1 MFYSVLRTGRTQ
13 KLLQSYQSSFISQFR
28 KVKCL
33 YIPFMTRPEE
43 TLTEERMFFRVYYQ
57 SASTK
62 DNRMKKLSVED
73 QGRLPPRHPSLRS
86 LALTRTGGRL
96 ESYLD
101 LDLIFLLFLF
111 SLLIRFFLH
120 FALMLLDSGI
130 NTWSLITFRGK
141 KVLNGVKNSSQ
152 NKV

>member
-1 MFYSVLRTGRTQ
+1 MFYSVLRTGRTP

-28 KVKCL
+28 KVKYL

-73 QGRLPPRHPSLRS
+73 QGRLPPPSPLTPQSRTDPDRRTSRVLLGPGPHLPPLS
-86 LALTRTGGRL
+86 LQPPHTLLPPLCSHIALILKHSPGYSTVGTVGTTG
-96 ESYLD
+96 
-101 LDLIFLLFLF
+101 
-111 SLLIRFFLH
+111 
-120 FALMLLDSGI
+120 
-130 NTWSLITFRGK
+130 
-141 KVLNGVKNSSQ
+141 
-152 NKV
+152 

>member
-1 MFYSVLRTGRTQ
+1 MFYSVLRTGRTP
-13 KLLQSYQSSFISQFR
+13 KMLQSYQSSFISQFR
-28 KVKCL
+28 NVKYL
-33 YIPFMTRPEE
+33 YLPLITRPEE
-43 TLTEERMFFRVYYQ
+43 TLTEERMFLRVYYQ

-62 DNRMKKLSVED
+62 DNRMKSSSVED

-120 FALMLLDSGI
+120 FALILL
-130 NTWSLITFRGK
+130 
-141 KVLNGVKNSSQ
+141 
-152 NKV
+152 